1 MSISSMDMSFILKSI
16 VRVERPIIVK
26 FVLKDQ
32 LLMSLI
38 LIIIGSSKRWLNCN
52 IITSLIKSF
61 YSNAIGMISSIEESK

>member
-1 MSISSMDMSFILKSI
+1 
-16 VRVERPIIVK
+16 VK